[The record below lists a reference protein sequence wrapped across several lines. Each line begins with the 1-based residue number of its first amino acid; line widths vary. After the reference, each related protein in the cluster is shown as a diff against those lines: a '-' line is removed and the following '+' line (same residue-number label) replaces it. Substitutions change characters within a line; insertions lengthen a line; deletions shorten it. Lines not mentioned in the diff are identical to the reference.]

1 MGNGTE
7 PGSAIERPATEALG
21 TTFPLTDHTFEAFGF
36 AEPISRALTQREYT
50 TPTPIQVQGLP
61 PQLEGR
67 DIMALAETG
76 SGKTAAFLLP
86 ILQRYAAN
94 PAELAWKQVGA
105 LILAPTREL
114 ALQIEAEVA
123 SLARNMNIR
132 RAVVLGGVSKG
143 PQINAL
149 KRGVHILVAT
159 PGRLLDHVN
168 MRSCDLSG
176 VQTLV
181 LDEADRMFDMGFI
194 RDIKKIASMIPHK
207 RRTAMFSATMPAEI
221 RGLAKELLTEPVFI
235 DLQPKTMVVDRID
248 QKVMIVRTPEKQS
261 RLHTILAD
269 PACTRVIVFTRT
281 KRGADR
287 VTERLAMAGIGAI
300 AIHGNKAQNARQ
312 RALADFTQGHVRVLV
327 ATDIAARGIDVSV
340 VSHVINFELPMD
352 SETYIH
358 RIGRTARKGLSGIA
372 ISLCDPSERPEIK
385 AIERLI
391 KQTIEVIGDVGGEV
405 LPVPEKRPHHAH
417 DKPRREGAH
426 RRGPDARSPAGEGH
440 RKGGFRKPEGETRDS
455 FRKEARPEPGDR
467 GEVGDRGPGRAP
479 ARSVEALSFEPR
491 SDVVSSFDPINTARS
506 PDRAPRPDF
515 KRAEFKAPV
524 AKRPDSKRY
533 EDRRPEGPREGP
545 REGRADGDRKFQSR
559 GPRAHVD
566 RNGDRNGDRPERRAG
581 ERAPYNVRN
590 EAPRPERSSS
600 ERPGPDRSSND
611 RPRANFKRRDD
622 DQRPF
627 TPRPERSHA
636 GPRQDGP
643 RADGP
648 RNEGKRF
655 DRPQRSAG
663 ASTGNSEHR
672 RPDGPRSERS
682 NTERSHSGKP
692 HAADRP
698 HHASKPS
705 GDRGAD
711 RGGERKGSGQ
721 QDWNGQR
728 PPKFLKQRE
737 GNRDGAPRGSRPNNK
752 PAA

>member
-1 MGNGTE
+1 MGHGTE
-7 PGSAIERPATEALG
+7 PGSAKERPATEALG

-36 AEPISRALTQREYT
+36 AEPISRALTQREYN

-86 ILQRYAAN
+86 ILQRFAAN
-94 PAELAWKQVGA
+94 PVELAWKQVGA

-114 ALQIEAEVA
+114 ALQIEAEAA

-235 DLQPKTMVVDRID
+235 DLQPKSMVVDRID

-327 ATDIAARGIDVSV
+327 ATDIAARGIDVSDI
-340 VSHVINFELPMD
+340 SHVINFEMPMD
-352 SETYIH
+352 SETYVH

-385 AIERLI
+385 AIERLM

-417 DKPRREGAH
+417 DAPRREGAH
-426 RRGPDARSPAGEGH
+426 RKGPSARSPAGDGH
-440 RKGGFRKPEGETRDS
+440 RKGGFSKPEGETRDS
-455 FRKEARPEPGDR
+455 FRKEARPERGDR
-467 GEVGDRGPGRAP
+467 GDRGPGRAP
-479 ARSVEALSFEPR
+479 DRASDRAPVRSFEPP
-491 SDVVSSFDPINTARS
+491 SEAVSSFDPINTARS

-515 KRAEFKAPV
+515 KRAEFKAPD
-524 AKRPDSKRY
+524 ANRRDPKRPDSKRY
-533 EDRRPEGPREGP
+533 EDRRPEGPRDGP
-545 REGRADGDRKFQSR
+545 REGARAGRGDGDRKFQSR
-559 GPRAHVD
+559 GPRTG
-566 RNGDRNGDRPERRAG
+566 GDRNDGGQSRSQSRERPERRAG
-581 ERAPYNVRN
+581 ERAPYSARQD
-590 EAPRPERSSS
+590 A
-600 ERPGPDRSSND
+600 
-611 RPRANFKRRDD
+611 
-622 DQRPF
+622 
-627 TPRPERSHA
+627 T
-636 GPRQDGP
+636 RQDGP
-643 RADGP
+643 RSESKRPEGKRP
-648 RNEGKRF
+648 EGKRF
-655 DRPQRSAG
+655 DRPQRSADAGPNAG
-663 ASTGNSEHR
+663 AGRSEHR
-672 RPDGPRSERS
+672 RPDGPRADRSHSERS
-682 NTERSHSGKP
+682 NSGKP

-698 HHASKPS
+698 HHASKPT
-705 GDRGAD
+705 GDRGGD

-728 PPKFLKQRE
+728 PPKFLKLRE
-737 GNRDGAPRGSRPNNK
+737 GNRDGRDGAPRRDGPNRK